1 MLQDKLNSIR
11 DSILRYNTYFKNGY
25 SSVYV
30 DDKSVRETKKQIA
43 VFPNDTLGDYFYI
56 RLADAAAFKFTP
68 RVLADCINGYDLTA
82 NLVLVAVV
90 NNADSGDLIHNLVS
104 TFSQIGGTNVTS
116 AIWIKEDV
124 VKEEMK
130 SMDKKEINAALSKLK
145 ADHTIVSVKFG
156 YNGTI
161 GIIDLNCIQNPC
173 TTCS

>member
-11 DSILRYNTYFKNGY
+11 DSILRYNTYFKEGY

-30 DDKSVRETKKQIA
+30 DDKAIRSIDKQIA

-56 RLADAAAFKFTP
+56 RLADAAAFRFTP
-68 RVLADCINGYDLTA
+68 RALAECINGYDLNA

-90 NNADSGDLIHNLVS
+90 RNAHSGDLIHNLVS

-130 SMDKKEINAALSKLK
+130 SMDKKEINAALSRLK
-145 ADHTIVSVKFG
+145 PHDTIVSIKFG

-161 GIIDLNCIQNPC
+161 GIIDLNCIPNPC
-173 TTCS
+173 RTCS